1 MPIRPNASTRLLLS
15 RQLLDRNIELL
26 ADAMDCIDPGP
37 GAAIKPATDA
47 CFAALEADFPG
58 ELPHV
63 PAPLVELG
71 LQAVPWFRR
80 AQAHLDRQAII
91 ALRGTE

>member
-1 MPIRPNASTRLLLS
+1 MRLLLS
-15 RQLLDRNIELL
+15 RELLDRDIELL
-26 ADAMDCIDPGP
+26 ADAIDCIDPGP
-37 GAAIKPATDA
+37 GVAIEPATNA
-47 CFAALEADFPG
+47 CFAALEADFQCK
-58 ELPHV
+58 LPHV

>member
-1 MPIRPNASTRLLLS
+1 
-15 RQLLDRNIELL
+15 
-26 ADAMDCIDPGP
+26 
-37 GAAIKPATDA
+37 
-47 CFAALEADFPG
+47 
-58 ELPHV
+58 LPHV